1 MYSDNMIGK
10 KWASD
15 DLFIV
20 RQTENNWVISFRSGD
35 ILFDDRSQELVS
47 VFSCLIDC
55 IDFPCGIVFDFSS
68 IEHLNE
74 DELGNFLAV
83 ALPFQDSGCQVLVC
97 SLSVQMLELFEDQN
111 LEGQFHLA
119 AGQEDALFALSFN
132 ETALSAQGRRF

>member
-1 MYSDNMIGK
+1 MYSNHIIGK

-15 DLFIV
+15 DLLIV
-20 RQTENNWVISFRSGD
+20 RHTEKNWVISFRSGD
-35 ILFDDRSQELVS
+35 ILTDVRSREMVS

-55 IDFPCGIVFDFSS
+55 IDFPCGIVFDFSG
-68 IEHLNE
+68 IEQLNE

-83 ALPFQDSGCQVLVC
+83 ALSFQDSGSQVTIC
-97 SLSVQMLELFEDQN
+97 SLSVQMLELFEGQS
-111 LEGQFHLA
+111 LEGRFHLA